1 MSIQHSMQGATES
14 GGQRI
19 LNFEI
24 VLLEMVYK

>member
-1 MSIQHSMQGATES
+1 MGATES